1 MSERARHEQAV
12 SGRPGAHAGEM
23 RCHLMCAKMV
33 TSDASTP
40 EYVEACPT
48 NAMTHLG
55 SGELEDRVELW
66 WRTRFGY
73 THKWP
78 RRSILGYDRAV
89 PSLSFALPHEY
100 RAKSS
105 HRAIASMS
113 HRFRH
118 RESGDRP
125 YPSPHLPSALGV
137 GSVLITL
144 QRGVRRDMSYV
155 VDIIA

>member
-12 SGRPGAHAGEM
+12 SGQLGSQAGEM
-23 RCHLMCAKMV
+23 RCHLMSQV
-33 TSDASTP
+33 TSDACTP

-48 NAMTHLG
+48 NAMTHPG

-78 RRSILGYDRAV
+78 RRSILGNDRAV
-89 PSLSFALPHEY
+89 LSLSFALPHEY

-125 YPSPHLPSALGV
+125 YPQSPISPPALGV
-137 GSVLITL
+137 GSVLITM